1 MVSAISGPTLEKA
14 IKELGEDPDRRMEM
28 IEEFRTKLSSWQ
40 ANPDDPHENGLT
52 LHRTDDDKF
61 LLRFLRARK
70 FDIERSVKL
79 YVNYFKYR
87 AKYSSM
93 LGELSPKAA
102 EATLKQKVLSV
113 LPHRSKEG
121 CKILVARIGGFD
133 LEEYPIEDILKMML
147 VVLDN
152 LIEEEETQV
161 HGIILCEDLSELTFF
176 KMMSLIR
183 KEQVSKGMMLELVQV
198 RTNPTNC

>member
-1 MVSAISGPTLEKA
+1 MVSTISGSTLEKA
-14 IKELGEDPDRRMEM
+14 MKELGEVPERRMEM
-28 IEEFRTKLSSWQ
+28 IEEFRTRLNSWE

-52 LHRTDDDKF
+52 LHRTDEDKF

-70 FDIERSVKL
+70 FDMERSVKL

-102 EATLKQKVLSV
+102 EATLKQKLLSV
-113 LPHRSKEG
+113 LPHRSREG
-121 CKILVARIGGFD
+121 CKILVARMGEFD
-133 LEEYPIEDILKMML
+133 FEQHPIEDILKMVM
-147 VVLDN
+147 VILDR

-161 HGIILCEDLSELTFF
+161 HGIVFCEDLNELTFF
-176 KMMSLIR
+176 KMMSLVR
-183 KEQVSKGMMLELVQV
+183 KEQVGKGMMFELLQV
-198 RTNPTNC
+198 RTTPAIL